1 MDKTVGFR
9 LKAECL
15 RAKTP
20 SQEENLELVR
30 RIQNNDSDAASE
42 FILRN
47 GKLVVDAISKYY
59 PLQKDSEDAFQAGLM
74 GLLKSAKSFDLSMD
88 TSISTYA
95 YIWVRQSVG
104 RYIANNEN
112 DIRIP
117 IHSYSDLV
125 KIKIVMKEYES
136 ENSDLDIKD
145 YIMKKTGFDKDT
157 VDLLMP
163 YVNGSLSLNS
173 VVDNSD
179 GTDTE
184 LADFIADENK
194 GTEQRVI
201 ESIVKDDVMK
211 VLMSVLNSKE
221 LEVIKYK
228 YGLDGAVGSM
238 EELMEVTGIHSR
250 QGIQQ
255 CEIRVLRRLKHC
267 PESASLRRLK

>member
-95 YIWVRQSVG
+95 YIWVRQAVG

-125 KIKIVMKEYES
+125 KIKTVMKEYES
-136 ENSDLDIKD
+136 ENSDLGIKD

-238 EELMEVTGIHSR
+238 EELMNVTGIHSR

>member
-59 PLQKDSEDAFQAGLM
+59 PLQKDSEDAFQAGLI

-95 YIWVRQSVG
+95 YIWVRQAVG

-125 KIKIVMKEYES
+125 KIKTVMKEYES

-201 ESIVKDDVMK
+201 ENIVKDDVMK

-238 EELMEVTGIHSR
+238 EELMNVTGIHSR

-267 PESASLRRLK
+267 SESAKLRGLK

>member
-9 LKAECL
+9 LKTECL

-20 SQEENLELVR
+20 SQEENIELVR

-47 GKLVVDAISKYY
+47 GKLVVNAISKYY
-59 PLQKDSEDAFQAGLM
+59 PLQKDSEDAFQAGLI

-95 YIWVRQSVG
+95 YIWVRQAVG

-125 KIKIVMKEYES
+125 KIKTVMKEYES
-136 ENSDLDIKD
+136 ENSDLDIKE

-157 VDLLMP
+157 IDLLMP

-228 YGLDGAVGSM
+228 YGLDGAVESM
-238 EELMEVTGIHSR
+238 EELMNITGIHSR

-267 PESASLRRLK
+267 SESAKLRGLK

>member
-95 YIWVRQSVG
+95 YIWVRQAVG

-157 VDLLMP
+157 IDLLMP

-201 ESIVKDDVMK
+201 ENIVKDDVMK

>member
-15 RAKTP
+15 REKTP

-59 PLQKDSEDAFQAGLM
+59 PLQKDSEDAFQAGLI

-95 YIWVRQSVG
+95 YIWVRQAVG

-125 KIKIVMKEYES
+125 KIKTVMKEYES
-136 ENSDLDIKD
+136 ENSDLDIKE

-201 ESIVKDDVMK
+201 ENIVKDDVMK

-238 EELMEVTGIHSR
+238 EELMNVTGIHSR

>member
-9 LKAECL
+9 LKTECL

-47 GKLVVDAISKYY
+47 GKLVVNAISKYY
-59 PLQKDSEDAFQAGLM
+59 PLQKDSEDAFQAGLI

-95 YIWVRQSVG
+95 YIWVRQAVG

-125 KIKIVMKEYES
+125 KIKTVMKEYES
-136 ENSDLDIKD
+136 ENSDLDIKE

-157 VDLLMP
+157 IDLLMP

-201 ESIVKDDVMK
+201 ENIVKDDVMK
-211 VLMSVLNSKE
+211 VLMNVLNSKE

-228 YGLDGAVGSM
+228 YGLDGAVESM
-238 EELMEVTGIHSR
+238 EELMNVTGIHSR

-267 PESASLRRLK
+267 SESAKLRGLK